1 MFQVYTSSAGSG
13 KTYTLTKEYLKLA
26 LGDHSSENG
35 FSPIY
40 FRKILAITFTKDAA
54 QEMKARVLSKLLAF
68 MNDED
73 KDLQEKIAQEINISV
88 EELRTRARATF
99 EQIIYRYSD
108 FAISTIDSFTNR
120 IVSAFTQELNVP
132 LNYELDMDTESLT
145 NNAAEELIAKVG
157 QEEHKEITDFLINFL
172 IDELDNGTHWRDL
185 RKNLAEFTKQLYN
198 EKSRPIARKLA
209 KMSLKTY
216 SESIKTLQKVVS
228 DFENPLI
235 LQAQKA
241 LNLIKNNGLAVEDFA
256 SGKNGVYNLFVKI
269 QNKKFDENPF
279 GTNVMKVLEGGTWA
293 SGKTA
298 HKALIAQIQTELQ
311 EILISIHQNW
321 NNKEKKSHEAY
332 LLAKECLRNLYKVA
346 LTNDIHRAVEDIKVK
361 NNLVYIAETNEKIAK
376 IVQSE
381 PVPFIYERIG
391 ERFQHLLIDEFQDTS
406 VLQWHNLLPL
416 VENSLANGNMNLIVG
431 DAKQAIYRW
440 RGGEMEQ
447 IVHLAY
453 ASHPQ
458 EGTESLRKLNELAAI
473 HFYDQAEAKELIN
486 ERYDLLK
493 TTAERKNL
501 DTNFRSN
508 PEIIYFNNTFF
519 ERIADFLAYEI
530 PIVKQV
536 YDEEFKQKVPSNA
549 PANGQVDVIFKAKT
563 ETESYEDQVKAEVLR
578 IIAEILDKGFEMKDI
593 ALLFRN
599 KSKAVQIA
607 TLLKEKGYPV
617 VSVDSLVIS
626 SDQKVNFLMAL
637 IKVVANPEN
646 NLAKSEAVYLFYKT
660 ILQSTP
666 NQEQNEAIRKAVYSK
681 NASLNNFLHLFAE
694 KGYAIDYNY
703 IQSLSLYEM
712 VEEFIRIFK
721 ILEEHPTRLEF
732 VFRLLD
738 WIIEFER
745 QKQHNLNDFINE
757 WNKKRSDIAV
767 DIPAGSNAITITTI
781 HKSKGLEY
789 PIVIIPFADWQIQND
804 KSNIWVDAKNLQ
816 MPLAQEQ
823 KPPYLLARMAAS
835 SNEVIAQQQRD
846 EKSKNTLESLN
857 LLYVAF
863 TRAVNQLYIIAK
875 EKTTHHTYNNSVS
888 RWISLFFENLQDY
901 HPEYAQKMQQ
911 IDNSF
916 YRFGFF
922 DMNKYKKHHKE
933 GKASFLLK
941 DMKTV
946 QLRRKLK

>member
-1 MFQVYTSSAGSG
+1 MFQIYTSSAGSG

-26 LGDHSSENG
+26 LGNHDSEKG

-54 QEMKARVLSKLLAF
+54 QEMKARILSKLLAF
-68 MNDED
+68 IKDED
-73 KDLQEKIAQEINISV
+73 KDLQEKIAQEINVSV
-88 EELRTRARATF
+88 EELRLRAKATF
-99 EQIIYRYSD
+99 EQIIYNYSD

-120 IVSAFTQELNVP
+120 VVSAFTQELNIP
-132 LNYELDMDTESLT
+132 LNYELDMDTDSLT

-157 QEEHKEITDFLINFL
+157 QEEYQEITNFLINFL
-172 IDELDNGTHWRDL
+172 IDELNNGTHWRDL
-185 RKNLAEFTKQLYN
+185 RKHLAEFTKELYN

-209 KMSLKTY
+209 QMSLQSY
-216 SESIKTLQKVVS
+216 SESISRLQKVLN
-228 DFENPLI
+228 DFECFLTE
-235 LQAQKA
+235 QAQKA
-241 LNLIKNNGLAVEDFA
+241 LDLIKNNNLQAEDFA
-256 SGKNGVYNLFVKI
+256 GGTKGVYNLFVKLENKRYDEELFGKQI
-269 QNKKFDENPF
+269 Q
-279 GTNVMKVLEGGTWA
+279 KVLEGGTWA
-293 SGKTA
+293 SSKTPR
-298 HKALIAQIQTELQ
+298 KALIAQIQSQLQ
-311 EILISIHQNW
+311 EILLAIHQHY
-321 NNKEKKSHEAY
+321 KEAEGQNY
-332 LLAKECLRNLYKVA
+332 QQYILAKECLRNLYKVA
-346 LTNDIHRAVEDIKVK
+346 LTKDIHRAVEEVKIK

-416 VENSLANGNMNLIVG
+416 VENNLANGNMSLIVG

-453 ASHPQ
+453 AKHP
-458 EGTESLRKLNELAAI
+458 EIGTESLRKLNQLAQL
-473 HFYDQAEAKELIN
+473 HFYDQNEAKALISQ
-486 ERYDLLK
+486 RYEVLK
-493 TTAERKNL
+493 NASERKNL
-501 DTNFRSN
+501 DTNFRSS
-508 PEIIYFNNTFF
+508 PEIIQFNNIFF
-519 ERIADFLAYEI
+519 DRTADILASEI
-530 PIVKQV
+530 PIVRQV
-536 YDEEFKQKVPSNA
+536 YDEQFKQKVPANA
-549 PANGQVDVIFKAKT
+549 PNNGQVEAIFKAKT
-563 ETESYEDQVKAEVLR
+563 EAESYEDQVKKEVLR
-578 IIAEILDKGFEMKDI
+578 IIEEVLAKGFEMRDI

-599 KSKAVQIA
+599 KSKAIQIA

-637 IKVVANPEN
+637 LKVVANPEN
-646 NLAKSEAVYLFYKT
+646 SLAKSEALYLFYKT

-666 NQEQNEAIRKAVYSK
+666 NQNQNEAIRKTVYSK
-681 NASLNNFLHLFAE
+681 NASLSDFLHLFAE

-721 ILEEHPTRLEF
+721 ILEQHPTRLEF
-732 VFRLLD
+732 VFRFLD
-738 WIIEFER
+738 WIVEFEK

-767 DIPAGSNAITITTI
+767 DIPAGSNAITISTI

-789 PIVIIPFADWQIQND
+789 PVVVVPFADWQIYEEKN
-804 KSNIWVDAKNLQ
+804 NIWIDTKNLP
-816 MPLAQEQ
+816 MPLEDEK

-835 SNEVIAQQQRD
+835 GNTIIAQQQRE
-846 EKSKNTLESLN
+846 EKNKSALESLN

-863 TRAVNQLYIIAK
+863 TRAVCQLYIIAK
-875 EKTTHHTYNNSVS
+875 EKNSHGSYKNSVS
-888 RWISLFFENLQDY
+888 RWISIFFENLSDY
-901 HPEYAQKMQQ
+901 HPEYAKKIQQ
-911 IDNSF
+911 IDKSF
-916 YRFGFF
+916 YRLGNF
-922 DMNKYKKHHKE
+922 DMNQYKKHPKE
-933 GKASFLLK
+933 SKKPFVLK

>member
-26 LGDHSSENG
+26 LGDHASENG
-35 FSPIY
+35 FNPSY

-54 QEMKARVLSKLLAF
+54 QEMKARVISKLLAF
-68 MNDED
+68 ANDED
-73 KDLQEKIAQEINISV
+73 KNLQESIAQEINIST
-88 EELRTRARATF
+88 EELRRRAKKTF

-145 NNAAEELIAKVG
+145 NNAADELIAKVG
-157 QEEHKEITDFLINFL
+157 QEEHKEITEFLINFL
-172 IDELDNGTHWRDL
+172 IDELENGTHWRDL
-185 RKNLAEFTKQLYN
+185 RKNLADFTKELYN

-209 KMSLKTY
+209 QMSLKTY
-216 SESIKTLQKVVS
+216 SQGIETLQNVVNN
-228 DFENPLI
+228 FETFLS
-235 LQAQKA
+235 QKA
-241 LNLIKNNGLAVEDFA
+241 QEALDLIKSKDLNAKDFYY
-256 SGKNGVYNLFVKI
+256 SGSGVFNFFVKI
-269 QNKKFDENPF
+269 QNKEFDKNPF
-279 GTNVMKVLEGGTWA
+279 NSHVLKTLQEKKWEGGKDA
-293 SGKTA
+293 RKE
-298 HKALIAQIQTELQ
+298 IVAQIRDDLQ
-311 EILISIHQNW
+311 NILETIHNYWQGDEAIRYQN
-321 NNKEKKSHEAY
+321 Y

-346 LTNDIHRAVEDIKVK
+346 LTNDIHRAVEEVKVK

-381 PVPFIYERIG
+381 PIPFIYERIG

-416 VENSLANGNMNLIVG
+416 VENSLAQGNTNLIVG

-458 EGTESLRKLNELAAI
+458 EGTESIRKLNKLAQI
-473 HFYDQAEAKELIN
+473 HFHDQTEAQKLIG
-486 ERYDLLK
+486 ERYELLRN
-493 TTAERKNL
+493 TTQRKNL

-508 PEIIYFNNTFF
+508 SEIIQFNNVFF
-519 ERIADFLAYEI
+519 DIISDILSGQTSI
-530 PIVKQV
+530 IKQI
-536 YDEEFKQKVPSNA
+536 YDEQFKQKVPANS
-549 PANGQVDVIFKAKT
+549 PTNGQVDIIFKDKT
-563 ETESYEDQVKAEVLR
+563 ETDNYKDQVQKEVLQ
-578 IIAEILDKGFEMKDI
+578 IIEEVLAKGFEMKDI
-593 ALLFRN
+593 AILFR
-599 KSKAVQIA
+599 KKDKAVQIA

-626 SDQKVNFLMAL
+626 SDQKVNFLIAL
-637 IKVVANPEN
+637 LKVVANPEN
-646 NLAKSEAVYLFYKT
+646 SLAKSEAVYLFYQS
-660 ILQSTP
+660 ILKITP

-681 NASLNNFLHLFAE
+681 NASLENFLHLFAE
-694 KGYAIDYNY
+694 RGYMIDYNY

-712 VEEFIRIFK
+712 VEEFIRIFR
-721 ILEEHPTRLEF
+721 ILEQHPTRLEF
-732 VFRLLD
+732 IFRLLD
-738 WIIEFER
+738 WIIEFEK

-789 PIVIIPFADWQIQND
+789 PVVIVPFADWQIQNS
-804 KSNIWVDAKNLQ
+804 KSNIWIDTTQLN
-816 MPLAQEQ
+816 MPLANEQ
-823 KPPYLLARMAAS
+823 KPPYLLACMTTSAHSTIAENQR
-835 SNEVIAQQQRD
+835 NEYH
-846 EKSKNTLESLN
+846 KNSLESLN

-863 TRAVNQLYIIAK
+863 TRAVNQLYIITNRKAN
-875 EKTTHHTYNNSVS
+875 EGYVS
-888 RWISLFFENLQDY
+888 KWLGFFLQNLKQHYPDY
-901 HPEYAQKMQQ
+901 ESKMLQ
-911 IDNSF
+911 INQEH
-916 YRFGFF
+916 YRFGNF
-922 DMNKYKKHHKE
+922 DMNLHQKHQKEPKKP
-933 GKASFLLK
+933 FLLK
-941 DMKTV
+941 NMKTV

>member
-26 LGDHSSENG
+26 LGDHASENG
-35 FSPIY
+35 FNPAY

-54 QEMKARVLSKLLAF
+54 QEMKARILSKLLAF
-68 MNDED
+68 TNDED
-73 KDLQEKIAQEINISV
+73 KSLQESIAQEIGVST
-88 EELRTRARATF
+88 EELKHRAKKTF
-99 EQIIYRYSD
+99 EQIIYHYSD

-145 NNAAEELIAKVG
+145 NNAADELIAKVG

-185 RKNLAEFTKQLYN
+185 RKNLADFTKELYN
-198 EKSRPIARKLA
+198 EKSRPIARKLSQI
-209 KMSLKTY
+209 SLKTY
-216 SESIKTLQKVVS
+216 SQSIATLQNVVNN
-228 DFENPLI
+228 FENFLI
-235 LQAQKA
+235 QKAQEA
-241 LNLIKNNGLAVEDFA
+241 LNLIKNNGLQADDFA
-256 SGKNGVYNLFVKI
+256 WGKAGVHNLFVKI

-279 GTNVMKVLEGGTWA
+279 GANVMKVLKGGTWA
-293 SGKTA
+293 SGKTP
-298 HKALIAQIQTELQ
+298 HKALIAQIQGKLQ
-311 EILISIHQNW
+311 SILEAIYQHWQGNQAQNYQ
-321 NNKEKKSHEAY
+321 NY

-346 LTNDIHRAVEDIKVK
+346 LTNDIHRAVEEVKIK

-453 ASHPQ
+453 SNHPQ
-458 EGTESLRKLNELAAI
+458 EGTESIRKLNELAQI
-473 HFYDQAEAKELIN
+473 HFYDQTEAQKLIN
-486 ERYDLLK
+486 ERYELLR
-493 TTAERKNL
+493 TTTQRKNL

-508 PEIIYFNNTFF
+508 SEIIHFNNTFF
-519 ERIADFLAYEI
+519 DVIADTLSGDI
-530 PIVKQV
+530 PIVKQI
-536 YDEEFKQKVPSNA
+536 YDEQFKQKVPANS
-549 PANGQVDVIFKAKT
+549 PTNGQVDIFFKTKT
-563 ETESYEDQVKAEVLR
+563 ETHSYEDQVKDEVLR
-578 IIAEILDKGFEMKDI
+578 IIEEVLAKGFEMKDI
-593 ALLFRN
+593 AILFRN
-599 KSKAVQIA
+599 KDKAVQIA

-626 SDQKVNFLMAL
+626 SDQKVNFLIAL
-637 IKVVANPEN
+637 LKVVANPEN

-660 ILQSTP
+660 ILKTTP
-666 NQEQNEAIRKAVYSK
+666 NQEQNEAIRKAIYHK
-681 NASLNNFLHLFAE
+681 NASLDNFLHIFAE
-694 KGYAIDYNY
+694 RGYHIDYNY

-712 VEEFIRIFK
+712 VEEFIRIFR

-732 VFRLLD
+732 IFRLLD
-738 WIIEFER
+738 WIIEFEK
-745 QKQHNLNDFINE
+745 QKQHNLNDFISE
-757 WNKKRSDIAV
+757 WNKKRGDIAV

-781 HKSKGLEY
+781 HKAKGLEY
-789 PIVIIPFADWQIQND
+789 PVVIVPFADWQIQNIRN
-804 KSNIWVDAKNLQ
+804 NIWIDTKGLV
-816 MPLAQEQ
+816 MPLENEQ
-823 KPPYLLARMAAS
+823 KPPYLLTRMS
-835 SNEVIAQQQRD
+835 TSKHSEIAKKQ
-846 EKSKNTLESLN
+846 EIELNKNALESLN

-863 TRAVNQLYIIAK
+863 TRAVNQLYVITK
-875 EKTTHHTYNNSVS
+875 SQPKKGYVS
-888 RWISLFFENLQDY
+888 RWLNLFFQNVVNN
-901 HPEYAQKMQQ
+901 HPEYAQKIFQ
-911 IDNSF
+911 INQEH
-916 YRFGFF
+916 YRLGNF
-922 DMNKYKKHHKE
+922 DISKSPKHPKPSKK
-933 GKASFLLK
+933 AFILK

>member
-26 LGDHSSENG
+26 LADHTSENG
-35 FSPIY
+35 FNPAY

-68 MNDED
+68 TNDED
-73 KDLQEKIAQEINISV
+73 KHLQESIAQEISISA
-88 EELRTRARATF
+88 EELKRRAKMTF

-132 LNYELDMDTESLT
+132 LNYELDMDTEWLT
-145 NNAAEELIAKVG
+145 NNAADELIAKVG

-185 RKNLAEFTKQLYN
+185 RKNLADFTKELYN

-209 KMSLKTY
+209 QMSLKTY
-216 SESIKTLQKVVS
+216 SQTIEALQNVVNN
-228 DFENPLI
+228 FETFLS
-235 LQAQKA
+235 QKAQEA
-241 LNLIKNNGLAVEDFA
+241 LNLIKNNGLEADDFA
-256 SGKNGVYNLFVKI
+256 SGKSGVYNLFVKI

-279 GTNVMKVLEGGTWA
+279 GANIMKVLGGGTWA
-293 SGKTA
+293 SGKTP
-298 HKALIAQIQTELQ
+298 HKTLIAQIQDNLQ
-311 EILISIHQNW
+311 NILEAIHDYWQGDNAIRHQ
-321 NNKEKKSHEAY
+321 SY

-346 LTNDIHRAVEDIKVK
+346 LTNDIHRAVEEVKVK

-381 PVPFIYERIG
+381 PIPFIYERIG
-391 ERFQHLLIDEFQDTS
+391 ERFQHVLIDEFQDTS

-416 VENSLANGNMNLIVG
+416 VENSLAQGNMNLIVG

-453 ASHPQ
+453 ANHPQ
-458 EGTESLRKLNELAAI
+458 EGAESIRKLNELAEV
-473 HFYDQAEAKELIN
+473 HFYDQTEARKLIN
-486 ERYDLLK
+486 ERYKLLK
-493 TTAERKNL
+493 TATQRKNL

-519 ERIADFLAYEI
+519 DVIADKLSGNI
-530 PIVKQV
+530 PIVKKI
-536 YDEEFKQKVPSNA
+536 YDEQFKQKVPANS
-549 PANGQVDVIFKAKT
+549 PINGQVDILFKAKT
-563 ETESYEDQVKAEVLR
+563 ETDSYEDQVKNEVLR
-578 IIAEILDKGFEMKDI
+578 IIEEVLAKGFEMKDI
-593 ALLFRN
+593 ALLFR
-599 KSKAVQIA
+599 KRDKAVQIA

-626 SDQKVNFLMAL
+626 SDQKVNFLIAL
-637 IKVVANPEN
+637 LKVVANPEN

-660 ILQSTP
+660 ILKTTP

-681 NASLNNFLHLFAE
+681 SASLHNFLHLFDE
-694 KGYAIDYNY
+694 KGYMIDYNY

-712 VEEFIRIFK
+712 VEEFIRIFR

-732 VFRLLD
+732 IFRLLD
-738 WIIEFER
+738 WVIEFEK

-757 WNKKRSDIAV
+757 WNKKRNDIAV

-789 PIVIIPFADWQIQND
+789 PVVIVPFADWKIQNSR
-804 KSNIWVDAKNLQ
+804 SNIWIDTEKLNIPLKN
-816 MPLAQEQ
+816 EQ
-823 KPPYLLARMAAS
+823 KPPYLLAHMIAS
-835 SNEVIAQQQRD
+835 KHPEIA
-846 EKSKNTLESLN
+846 EKQEIERSKNALESLN

-863 TRAVNQLYIIAK
+863 TRAVNQLYVITNTKAN
-875 EKTTHHTYNNSVS
+875 EGYVS
-888 RWISLFFENLQDY
+888 KWLNLFFQNVAND
-901 HPEYAQKMQQ
+901 HPEYAKKIFQ
-911 IDNSF
+911 INQEH
-916 YRFGFF
+916 YRLGNF
-922 DMNKYKKHHKE
+922 DMNQYKKHQKE
-933 GKASFLLK
+933 TKKPFILK

-946 QLRRKLK
+946 RLRRKLK